1 MARVTSPLR
10 FAVSVSGGVVNDRE
24 GQKMAKRPIVPGVG
38 LVLFGV
44 VAGAIAAPETA
55 EAAPTI
61 SVKVILERI
70 RALDDFEGGGNE
82 DFYACVA
89 INGVEQCNEDT
100 PDQDAQEDDEDITP
114 NWPFSNRNVDAAVG
128 TIPIQVEIRDEDGF
142 LRLDDDH
149 ADVTPSSGR
158 NLNITLDL
166 LTCTITG
173 DATGSCDQTII
184 TAGTQENSAELRFRI
199 EVGALPS
206 AANLNGTCT
215 HAPVWP
221 QTTDTVTITAAA
233 LDGSLISK
241 TVDRIEIFL
250 NDKTTPNV
258 SVTTAA
264 TATATLA
271 PGSGTSFFY
280 GCRMFSGSEEIWSGW
295 RVVTI
300 GMGANPGL
308 PVIPIVNLGPL
319 TGAIDLVFFP
329 DKDSYMGATDPQ
341 FMSDLAMLIGTY
353 YSEGMYLEHQDQVNF
368 WISTEAGADARDNCD
383 SVMPAGWYPDFFSDP
398 PKPGFYVF
406 ADAGAIVHR
415 DASIRDCA
423 PGGDRFFTGDATRMD
438 GGLLGRVF
446 LHETGHR
453 PFGLADEY
461 CCDGGYF
468 QADPFPNV
476 YEEPEDCED
485 DIAGLQSWDIK
496 IGDPPRTDSSCREFE
511 ETVEN
516 WFDPDWSVS
525 DVANNHLMD
534 DNLKP
539 RGADRRR
546 HDWLFG
552 ECTKAGC

>member
-38 LVLFGV
+38 VVLFGV
-44 VAGAIAAPETA
+44 LA
-55 EAAPTI
+55 ERCRSGDSRSGPTI

-89 INGVEQCNEDT
+89 INGVGSATRT

-221 QTTDTVTITAAA
+221 QTTDTVNHHRR
-233 LDGSLISK
+233 GP
-241 TVDRIEIFL
+241 R
-250 NDKTTPNV
+250 
-258 SVTTAA
+258 
-264 TATATLA
+264 
-271 PGSGTSFFY
+271 
-280 GCRMFSGSEEIWSGW
+280 
-295 RVVTI
+295 RVAHLEN
-300 GMGANPGL
+300 GR
-308 PVIPIVNLGPL
+308 
-319 TGAIDLVFFP
+319 P
-329 DKDSYMGATDPQ
+329 D
-341 FMSDLAMLIGTY
+341 
-353 YSEGMYLEHQDQVNF
+353 
-368 WISTEAGADARDNCD
+368 
-383 SVMPAGWYPDFFSDP
+383 
-398 PKPGFYVF
+398 
-406 ADAGAIVHR
+406 
-415 DASIRDCA
+415 
-423 PGGDRFFTGDATRMD
+423 
-438 GGLLGRVF
+438 
-446 LHETGHR
+446 
-453 PFGLADEY
+453 
-461 CCDGGYF
+461 
-468 QADPFPNV
+468 
-476 YEEPEDCED
+476 
-485 DIAGLQSWDIK
+485 
-496 IGDPPRTDSSCREFE
+496 
-511 ETVEN
+511 
-516 WFDPDWSVS
+516 
-525 DVANNHLMD
+525 
-534 DNLKP
+534 
-539 RGADRRR
+539 
-546 HDWLFG
+546 
-552 ECTKAGC
+552 